1 MAAGKD
7 SAANITVRAL
17 ETPED
22 FRGCVKLQQEI
33 WGFSEEDSL
42 PVRLFIVARKI
53 GGQIFGAFDGDE
65 LIGFCVALP
74 GVKPDGGG
82 TFLHS
87 NMLGVRDK
95 YRDHGLGRRLK
106 HAQREDALAR
116 GIGLIEWT
124 FDPFEIKNA
133 YFNMER
139 LGAVVKR
146 YVLNQYGITSS
157 ALHGGLP
164 TDRCT
169 AEWFLDSDR
178 VRAAVEGKPIPKP
191 PIEERIEVRGDFA
204 TIRRLDPKRAREVQ
218 KHVSD
223 AFLDAFRRGLTVV
236 GVERTGAGAAYL
248 LGKWEP

>member
-1 MAAGKD
+1 MAASKD
-7 SAANITVRAL
+7 SAAILVRAL

-22 FRGCVKLQQEI
+22 FRGCVRLQQEI

-42 PVRLFIVARKI
+42 PVRLFIVARRI

-65 LIGFCVALP
+65 LVGFCVALP
-74 GVKPDGGG
+74 GLKQGGPP
-82 TFLHS
+82 FLHS
-87 NMLGVRDK
+87 NMLGVRTK

-106 HAQREDALAR
+106 QAQRDDALSR
-116 GIGLIEWT
+116 GIESIEWT
-124 FDPFEIKNA
+124 FDPFELKNA

-139 LGAVVKR
+139 LGAVVQR

-169 AEWFLDSDR
+169 AEWFLSSE
-178 VRAAVEGKPIPKP
+178 RAVAAAAGKPVPRP

-204 TIRRLDPKRAREVQ
+204 DLKRLDLARAREVQ
-218 KHVSD
+218 KQVSE
-223 AFLDAFRRGLTVV
+223 AFLDAFRRGLTVA
-236 GVERTGAGAAYL
+236 GVEKTSAGGVYL
-248 LGKWEP
+248 LGRWRP